1 VVNARNQWRFKKFRF
16 DEARLNLHCHRGD
29 LRAKRLIV
37 FVHGLNGG
45 GYHTWGK
52 FPQFVFDDPLRDP
65 VDVALFD
72 YFSGLRR
79 RIFERP
85 PVPVIAQILTERLQD
100 LSKDYDEIFIIA
112 HSLGGLISTD
122 TLRNYIA
129 QRDEEPGLLRV
140 LAGAIFISTP
150 WSGSKFARA
159 RIRLLV
165 REWEQLQLDSA
176 YQQQL
181 RHFIGTT
188 IDTKNK
194 VEIAA
199 QRYKLPIWAFVGGR
213 DRVVERS
220 SATLGIDEDQIRTV
234 DVGHRRIS
242 KPRRLGSQVVTQARD
257 VIDGISSLRADIR
270 DAEENARNATRPR
283 TPAELVLVEFFLE
296 PDANDAW
303 QPIYESVV
311 QSAGSP
317 LVQVEDRYISDSR
330 HPPNLLISAH
340 RSNDLIARRA
350 MTRLKVEELRRRYDA
365 GGAHARAIAV
375 GPHRE
380 PSMKALTEMT
390 GLVHQDNQRYRM
402 TFGSADDDE
411 HLRIRLSE
419 SVAEIVR
426 RQHTTL
432 SQRDAHQLPGE
443 PLQIF
448 IDREEF

>member
-1 VVNARNQWRFKKFRF
+1 MNPRNQLHFKKFRF

-45 GYHTWGK
+45 GYRTWGK

-85 PVPVIAQILTERLQD
+85 SVPVVAQILTERLQE

-112 HSLGGLISTD
+112 HSMGGLISTD
-122 TLRNYIA
+122 ALRNYIA
-129 QRDEEPGLLRV
+129 QRNEEPGLLRV

-150 WSGSKFARA
+150 LNGSKLARA
-159 RIRLLV
+159 KIRMLV
-165 REWEQLQLDSA
+165 SEWKQLQPDSE
-176 YQQQL
+176 YQQKL
-181 RHFIGTT
+181 RHFIGTS
-188 IDTKNK
+188 IDTKNDS
-194 VEIAA
+194 EIPA

-213 DRVVERS
+213 DRIVERS
-220 SATLGIDEDQIRTV
+220 SSTIGIYKDQIRTV
-234 DVGHRRIS
+234 DLGHRKIS
-242 KPRRLGSQVVTQARD
+242 KPRTLSSEIVTQARD
-257 VIDGISSLRADIR
+257 IIDGISSLRADIR
-270 DAEENARNATRPR
+270 SAEENARNAARTR
-283 TPAELVLVEFFLE
+283 TPADLVLVEFFLE
-296 PDANDAW
+296 PDANDTW

-330 HPPNLLISAH
+330 HLPNLLISAH
-340 RSNDLIARRA
+340 RSNDLIARRDT
-350 MTRLKVEELRRRYDA
+350 TRLKVEELRRRYDA

-375 GPHRE
+375 GPRRE

-390 GLVHQDNQRYRM
+390 GLVHQDNQRYRL
-402 TFGSADDDE
+402 TFGSADDDD

-426 RQHTTL
+426 RQHSTL
-432 SQRDAHQLPGE
+432 SQRGAHQLPGE
-443 PLQIF
+443 PLQID
-448 IDREEF
+448 IDREEL

>member
-1 VVNARNQWRFKKFRF
+1 MSGA
-16 DEARLNLHCHRGD
+16 
-29 LRAKRLIV
+29 LRQATFTPHLGR
-37 FVHGLNGG
+37 H
-45 GYHTWGK
+45 
-52 FPQFVFDDPLRDP
+52 P

-199 QRYKLPIWAFVGGR
+199 
-213 DRVVERS
+213 S
-220 SATLGIDEDQIRTV
+220 
-234 DVGHRRIS
+234 
-242 KPRRLGSQVVTQARD
+242 
-257 VIDGISSLRADIR
+257 
-270 DAEENARNATRPR
+270 
-283 TPAELVLVEFFLE
+283 
-296 PDANDAW
+296 
-303 QPIYESVV
+303 
-311 QSAGSP
+311 
-317 LVQVEDRYISDSR
+317 
-330 HPPNLLISAH
+330 
-340 RSNDLIARRA
+340 
-350 MTRLKVEELRRRYDA
+350 
-365 GGAHARAIAV
+365 
-375 GPHRE
+375 
-380 PSMKALTEMT
+380 
-390 GLVHQDNQRYRM
+390 
-402 TFGSADDDE
+402 
-411 HLRIRLSE
+411 
-419 SVAEIVR
+419 
-426 RQHTTL
+426 
-432 SQRDAHQLPGE
+432 
-443 PLQIF
+443 
-448 IDREEF
+448 

>member
-1 VVNARNQWRFKKFRF
+1 MVNARNQWRFKKFRF

-213 DRVVERS
+213 DRVGR
-220 SATLGIDEDQIRTV
+220 ALKCDL
-234 DVGHRRIS
+234 GHRRTDPHGGRRPS
-242 KPRRLGSQVVTQARD
+242 KDFEAASTG
-257 VIDGISSLRADIR
+257 
-270 DAEENARNATRPR
+270 
-283 TPAELVLVEFFLE
+283 
-296 PDANDAW
+296 
-303 QPIYESVV
+303 
-311 QSAGSP
+311 QSGRHAGKGCHRW
-317 LVQVEDRYISDSR
+317 D
-330 HPPNLLISAH
+330 LLASC
-340 RSNDLIARRA
+340 
-350 MTRLKVEELRRRYDA
+350 
-365 GGAHARAIAV
+365 
-375 GPHRE
+375 
-380 PSMKALTEMT
+380 
-390 GLVHQDNQRYRM
+390 
-402 TFGSADDDE
+402 
-411 HLRIRLSE
+411 
-419 SVAEIVR
+419 
-426 RQHTTL
+426 
-432 SQRDAHQLPGE
+432 
-443 PLQIF
+443 
-448 IDREEF
+448 